1 MQHVNLFTKAL
12 FAPILSC
19 CFLSTG
25 FVNVGFGQFVGA
37 VYTATNALDGNE
49 IAAFGQNADGTL
61 SFIDNFA
68 TGGLGSTEFDGGE
81 GLDPLISADSIIT
94 TDDNRFLLDV
104 NAGSDSIMSFSI
116 GSDFS
121 LTQVST
127 IGSGGVGP
135 NSLAYNNG
143 RVFVSNIDRDGL
155 ALGVAGTTRGEPN
168 DEGNILGF
176 SLSDAGVLAPIPGSS
191 FNLDNRPADLGF
203 SANGEFLIVS
213 SITAG
218 SAALP
223 GADAGNSISVLGV
236 DNAGGITGLV
246 GSATGT
252 PQGNAEGRNLASA
265 IDFDTTTIGDNEF
278 VVVTEAREFSAAGAP
293 PTLPALQSGS
303 VSVYQLNGDGSLT
316 PTVQDFATGDP
327 TASPFADGN
336 QLTACWIDFGEDGT
350 TFYVSNAIT
359 STISSFSLN
368 EDGTLDLLDITAA
381 EGTSGFANG
390 DTTGPEVFGTTDGFI
405 DLDVSDDG
413 QFLYQLEG
421 LSGNIGVYSVDVD
434 DASLT
439 LLQEVAGFLPEFDT
453 QGIVSVSAAS
463 VVPEPASFG
472 MYLLG
477 ATLMLGLR
485 QRRRR

>member
-1 MQHVNLFTKAL
+1 MSFNFGWRLPAILLTMLFVSGNLSA
-12 FAPILSC
+12 
-19 CFLSTG
+19 
-25 FVNVGFGQFVGA
+25 QFEGA
-37 VYTATNALDGNE
+37 VYTATNALDGNQ
-49 IAAFGQNADGTL
+49 IAAFGRNSDGTL
-61 SFIDNFA
+61 SFIDNFL

-94 TDDNRFLLDV
+94 TDDQRFLLAV
-104 NAGSDSIMSFSI
+104 NAGSDSITSFSI
-116 GSDFS
+116 NPDFS

-127 IGSGGVGP
+127 VDSGGVGP

-168 DEGNILGF
+168 DEGNITGF
-176 SLSDAGVLAPIPGSS
+176 SLSSAGVLSPIPDSTID
-191 FNLDNRPADLGF
+191 LDNRPADLGF
-203 SANGEFLIVS
+203 SANGERLIVS

-223 GADAGNSISVLGV
+223 GPNAANSISVFDV
-236 DNAGGITGLV
+236 NANGSVGGLV

-252 PQGNAEGRNLASA
+252 QVGNADGRNLASA
-265 IDFDTTTIGDNEF
+265 IDFDTTTIDGNEF
-278 VVVTEAREFSAAGAP
+278 IVVTEAREFNAAGAP

-303 VSVYQLNGDGSLT
+303 VSVYQLNDDGSLT
-316 PTVQDFATGDP
+316 TTTDDFATGDA

-336 QLTACWIDFGEDGT
+336 QLTACWIDFGADGT

-359 STISSFSLN
+359 ASVSSFSLN
-368 EDGTLDLLDITAA
+368 ADGSLELIEVVAA

-390 DTTGPEVFGTTDGFI
+390 ATSGPEVFGTTDGFI

-413 QFLYQLEG
+413 EFLYQLEG
-421 LSGNIGVYSVDVD
+421 LSGNIGVYSVDID

-439 LLQEVAGFLPEFDT
+439 LIQEVTGFLPDIDT
-453 QGIVSVSAAS
+453 QGIVSVSA
-463 VVPEPASFG
+463 VPEPSSSLLFVGAG
-472 MYLLG
+472 LALLG
-477 ATLMLGLR
+477 LLR
-485 QRRRR
+485 RWSR